1 MMKNFGDMMKQAASL
16 QQKMEEMQE
25 KIAGMEAEGQSGAG
39 LVKVVLNG
47 KGYASS
53 VSIDPSLFVENEREV
68 VEDLI
73 TAAIND
79 AKSKL
84 EAQSQEQ
91 MKAMTEGLPLP
102 PGMKLPF

>member
-1 MMKNFGDMMKQAASL
+1 MMKNFGDMMKQAQGL

-25 KIAGMEAEGQSGAG
+25 KIAAMESEGSAGAG
-39 LVKVVLNG
+39 LVKVTLNG
-47 KGYASS
+47 KGYASK
-53 VSIDPSLFVENEREV
+53 VEINPDMFREDEKEV
-68 VEDLI
+68 LEDLL

-84 EAQSQEQ
+84 EDQSQEQ

-102 PGMKLPF
+102 PGMKMPF